1 MIPGARPAAGRRFRR
16 RSCLRALLG
25 LVPVVLAGP
34 AWAALELVAGSFVE
48 RAHAERRADRVRTL
62 TAADVAI
69 ETARIEGRAHHR
81 VRIRSPR
88 PARVRSILADAGID
102 SWARNGPAQSGSPPA
117 HTRDVPAAP
126 EDDPAPTAPSSTSGP
141 SARPV
146 ASAPSPAT
154 GSRPPPPAPL
164 AWADDDG
171 GRSEFHLDLGLQA
184 RHFLREGTLGQDRA
198 QWSLSLQPEWQASWN
213 GGDDR
218 FTLAPFLR
226 VDAMDRRR
234 THADLREAYWTRL
247 GDGWELHLGL
257 RRVFWGRAESLHL
270 VDVINQVDLVENPDE
285 EDRLGQPMAQLV
297 LLRDAGA
304 FELFLL
310 PGARQR
316 TFPSVDGRL
325 AGPVRID
332 ADARY
337 THPDGALHTG
347 WAVRWSH
354 ALGDLEFGLA
364 HFSGTAREPELE
376 VTEPPVAGRPIRLRP
391 VYELVSRSSL
401 DAEYIVGDTALKL
414 ELLHRSGRGP
424 RSTAFVAGF
433 EHTFV
438 GAFGTRTDLGI
449 LSEYLFDDRGDDA
462 PFPPFDN
469 DVFVGAR
476 LALND
481 PAGSRALAGVI
492 RDHVTGETL
501 FRLEASR
508 RLGADWRLALE
519 GLWFSGSDPVL
530 PGDAA
535 ALSDPGARW
544 GTVADD
550 DYIQLEL
557 VRYF

>member
-1 MIPGARPAAGRRFRR
+1 MPGRRWTRTPLRRAHRPRRTHPCPPHPPRPRKRAAVRRHRR
-16 RSCLRALLG
+16 RWPG
-25 LVPVVLAGP
+25 
-34 AWAALELVAGSFVE
+34 
-48 RAHAERRADRVRTL
+48 RT
-62 TAADVAI
+62 T
-69 ETARIEGRAHHR
+69 T
-81 VRIRSPR
+81 
-88 PARVRSILADAGID
+88 ADA
-102 SWARNGPAQSGSPPA
+102 
-117 HTRDVPAAP
+117 
-126 EDDPAPTAPSSTSGP
+126 
-141 SARPV
+141 
-146 ASAPSPAT
+146 
-154 GSRPPPPAPL
+154 
-164 AWADDDG
+164 
-171 GRSEFHLDLGLQA
+171 SEFHLDLGL
-184 RHFLREGTLGQDRA
+184 DRSTA
-198 QWSLSLQPEWQASWN
+198 LLPPRAPWDRTCSQWSLSLQPEWYASWN
-213 GGDDR
+213 DGDDR
-218 FTLAPFLR
+218 FTFSPFLR
-226 VDAMDRRR
+226 VDGTDRRR
-234 THADLREAYWTRL
+234 THADLREAYWTRI

-257 RRVFWGRAESLHL
+257 RRVFWGRTESLHL

-297 LLRDAGA
+297 LLGDAGA
-304 FELFLL
+304 LELFLL

-316 TFPSVDGRL
+316 TFPSEDGRL

-376 VTEPPVAGRPIRLRP
+376 LTEPPVAGRPIRLRP

-401 DAEYIVGDTALKL
+401 DAQYILGDTALKL

-438 GAFGTRTDLGI
+438 GAFGTRMDLGI
-449 LSEYLFDDRGDDA
+449 LSEYLFDDRGNDA

-481 PAGSRALAGVI
+481 TAGSRALAGLI
-492 RDHVTGETL
+492 HDHVTGETL
-501 FRLEASR
+501 LRLEASR
-508 RLGADWRLALE
+508 RLGRPGRLALE
-519 GLWFSGSDPVL
+519 GLWFTGSDPVL

-535 ALSDPGARW
+535 ALVDPDARW
-544 GTVADD
+544 GRSPTTTTSSWSSPGTSDRA
-550 DYIQLEL
+550 IPAGSWCILRALRAGCPL
-557 VRYF
+557 VRPGSR